1 MTLCVFEARVV
12 NSSLNKAHCHC
23 CLSIN
28 NNPHHTHPTPPYT
41 CWQQPM
47 HLWLCLLR
55 TIFKS
60 SDTKLSL
67 PYFKIKKIKTIYK
80 YWPVHSTLKHHTP
93 LFYDYLITFYE
104 PFKPSWTPPCA
115 SQKFLQAWFTVV
127 PVISRIP
134 YQQLLKSKFQ
144 LVAAGFSSTC
154 WGQDETQ

>member
-1 MTLCVFEARVV
+1 MTLCVFEVRVV

-28 NNPHHTHPTPPYT
+28 NNPHHTHPAPPYT
-41 CWQQPM
+41 CRQQPM

-55 TIFKS
+55 TIFNS

-67 PYFKIKKIKTIYK
+67 PYSEFLKKIKIYK
-80 YWPVHSTLKHHTP
+80 YWPVNSTLKHHTL

-115 SQKFLQAWFTVV
+115 SQKFSQAWFTAV

-134 YQQLLKSKFQ
+134 YQQLLESKFQ